1 MTIVDEIEKHKS
13 KFLSKCT
20 KAKLDPI
27 LRAKNALENDFID
40 QVVSKQISRNCQKIF
55 EQKEKIINDITN
67 KKIEKLLGKEFYK
80 KFLIENPNLN

>member
-1 MTIVDEIEKHKS
+1 MY
-13 KFLSKCT
+13 

-55 EQKEKIINDITN
+55 EQK
-67 KKIEKLLGKEFYK
+67 KK
-80 KFLIENPNLN
+80 